1 MSSHSSKSNGTNK
14 TSSKDETLIV
24 LSLRKMIDVPTTS
37 PPDPDNTEQ
46 HRKQGIPFPRPYGNG
61 GNDAPRKPGNDHP
74 RWGMG
79 SIQSAKLL

>member
-46 HRKQGIPFPRPYGNG
+46 HRKQGNQFPPLGGDGDGGLPRIPGCNG
-61 GNDAPRKPGNDHP
+61 GGGVTRKPGNHRP
-74 RWGMG
+74 
-79 SIQSAKLL
+79 